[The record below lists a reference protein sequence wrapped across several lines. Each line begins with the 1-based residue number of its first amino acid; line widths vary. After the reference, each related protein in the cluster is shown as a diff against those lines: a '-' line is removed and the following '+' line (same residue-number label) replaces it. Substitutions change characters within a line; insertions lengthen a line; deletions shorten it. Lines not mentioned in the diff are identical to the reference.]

1 MTRVRFQHL
10 QFLLVLA
17 VRPLY
22 PLLLIIMM
30 DRSERVSEGDEKTFL
45 ISISDGGGIYRLCN
59 VAGAW
64 S

>member
-1 MTRVRFQHL
+1 M
-10 QFLLVLA
+10 LA

-45 ISISDGGGIYRLCN
+45 ISISDGVGYIGSVMLLER
-59 VAGAW
+59 GAK
-64 S
+64 SCR